1 MSRFMVVYSKVAE
14 DQLAQAW
21 LDAGP
26 ERNAVTT
33 AANAMETMLASD
45 PLGCGEPEHE
55 GLRKLEIPPLRVLYA
70 VEQDDLRVRVVL
82 VRLLPPPP
90 SPSQTDGVVPSPD

>member
-45 PLGCGEPEHE
+45 PLPKPREPMPAPR
-55 GLRKLEIPPLRVLYA
+55 LDNTTTISA
-70 VEQDDLRVRVVL
+70 CVVA
-82 VRLLPPPP
+82 PW
-90 SPSQTDGVVPSPD
+90 SASTSS